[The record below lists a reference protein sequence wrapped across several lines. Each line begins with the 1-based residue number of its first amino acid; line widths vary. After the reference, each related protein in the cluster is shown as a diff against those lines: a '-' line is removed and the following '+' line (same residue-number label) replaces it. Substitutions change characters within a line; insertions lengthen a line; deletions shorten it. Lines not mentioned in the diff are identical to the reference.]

1 MIQHLREEIEQ
12 MDVNLIRFNVRTE
25 SNEFIKRIKEVGT
38 GQDNST
44 TNLRKNSKNIE
55 KANGLVK
62 VKVNLFDKLFFCLFM
77 IFKLL
82 I

>member
-38 GQDNST
+38 GTDNST

-62 VKVNLFDKLFFCLFM
+62 VKVNLFDKLFFLF
-77 IFKLL
+77 L
-82 I
+82 

>member
-38 GQDNST
+38 GTDNST

-62 VKVNLFDKLFFCLFM
+62 VKVNLFDKFFFLFYDF
-77 IFKLL
+77 
-82 I
+82 

>member
-25 SNEFIKRIKEVGT
+25 STEFIKKIKEIGCGPET
-38 GQDNST
+38 ST
-44 TNLRKNSKNIE
+44 TNLRKNSKNLE

-62 VKVNLFDKLFFCLFM
+62 VKVKF
-77 IFKLL
+77 
-82 I
+82 

>member
-38 GQDNST
+38 GTDNST

-62 VKVNLFDKLFFCLFM
+62 VKVNLFNKLFFLFM
-77 IFKLL
+77 IFNLL